1 MKRSSKDR
9 SPSDPT
15 FGGFIQWSV
24 LVEASEM
31 DTCTIIAIAGGSGSG
46 KSVLSQQILNLLG
59 QQNCSLIAQDSY
71 YRDHSDEFD
80 VDGGAVNFDHPEAIE
95 FSLLAEHLSRLKAG
109 EAIMVPNYD
118 FVSHG
123 RLAGG
128 EPIKP
133 SRVILL
139 DGTLLLSRD
148 ELREHLDASV
158 FIEVPEQV
166 RLARRMKRDVEQ
178 RGRQEEGV
186 LTQWSTQVQ
195 PMHAR
200 YVEDSATQATMV
212 ISGEDEVLANAHM
225 VIHRFGLNTLMSE

>member
-1 MKRSSKDR
+1 M
-9 SPSDPT
+9 PT

-24 LVEASEM
+24 LVEASRMEA
-31 DTCTIIAIAGGSGSG
+31 CTIIAIAGGSGSG
-46 KSVLSQQILNLLG
+46 KSVLSEQILNLLG
-59 QQNCSLIAQDSY
+59 EQNCSLIAQDSY
-71 YRDHSDEFD
+71 YRDHSEEFD

-95 FSLLAEHLSRLKAG
+95 FSLLAKHLASLKKG
-109 EAIMVPNYD
+109 ESIEVPNYD

-128 EPIKP
+128 ELIEPR
-133 SRVILL
+133 RVILL

-178 RGRQEEGV
+178 RGRSKEGV
-186 LTQWSTQVQ
+186 LAQWSTQVQ
-195 PMHAR
+195 PMHTR
-200 YVEDSATQATMV
+200 FVEDSASKATMV
-212 ISGEDEVLANAHM
+212 ISGEDDVLANARKA
-225 VIHRFGLNTLMSE
+225 IHEFGLDTQLTD